1 MEYQEILQ
9 EQFNNVVDEDSINS
23 ILSEAGDI
31 TGGLAQQFSAEN
43 ILNATMEGR
52 SIFDDPAIVEN
63 LKELFFLE
71 IKSALLL
78 CVEILSIC
86 IIIGVL
92 KGLSGS
98 FNSKSVSDISML
110 VCSMVIVGISI
121 NNFRTT
127 YTLAI
132 DSVTTM
138 AHTMGILMPIII
150 GILIATGSITSGTIL
165 SPMIIGSITGTAFIL
180 KTFILPALF
189 AATVLS
195 LINCLTEKDY
205 VNKLSKLLRNAS
217 VAVTGLLLVVLTG
230 IISIQGLLTD
240 TSDGLLLNTAK
251 FSLSNFI
258 PIVGGFT
265 SDTVELFLRCMSSIK
280 SVVGVFGIIL
290 ILLLLLSPLL
300 KVLVIAV
307 IYKITAALAEPITDS
322 KIAASLSDMGSC
334 MISIGSI
341 MFFTALLFI
350 MFITTIIKIGGG

>member
-1 MEYQEILQ
+1 M
-9 EQFNNVVDEDSINS
+9 
-23 ILSEAGDI
+23 
-31 TGGLAQQFSAEN
+31 
-43 ILNATMEGR
+43 
-52 SIFDDPAIVEN
+52 
-63 LKELFFLE
+63 
-71 IKSALLL
+71 
-78 CVEILSIC
+78 
-86 IIIGVL
+86 
-92 KGLSGS
+92 
-98 FNSKSVSDISML
+98 
-110 VCSMVIVGISI
+110 
-121 NNFRTT
+121 
-127 YTLAI
+127 
-132 DSVTTM
+132 
-138 AHTMGILMPIII
+138 
-150 GILIATGSITSGTIL
+150 
-165 SPMIIGSITGTAFIL
+165 
-180 KTFILPALF
+180 
-189 AATVLS
+189 
-195 LINCLTEKDY
+195 
-205 VNKLSKLLRNAS
+205 
-217 VAVTGLLLVVLTG
+217 AVTGLLLVVLTG

>member
-138 AHTMGILMPIII
+138 ANTMGILMPI
-150 GILIATGSITSGTIL
+150 
-165 SPMIIGSITGTAFIL
+165 M
-180 KTFILPALF
+180 
-189 AATVLS
+189 
-195 LINCLTEKDY
+195 
-205 VNKLSKLLRNAS
+205 
-217 VAVTGLLLVVLTG
+217 AVTGLLLVVLTG

>member
-132 DSVTTM
+132 D
-138 AHTMGILMPIII
+138 
-150 GILIATGSITSGTIL
+150 
-165 SPMIIGSITGTAFIL
+165 
-180 KTFILPALF
+180 
-189 AATVLS
+189 
-195 LINCLTEKDY
+195 
-205 VNKLSKLLRNAS
+205 
-217 VAVTGLLLVVLTG
+217 
-230 IISIQGLLTD
+230 
-240 TSDGLLLNTAK
+240 
-251 FSLSNFI
+251 
-258 PIVGGFT
+258 
-265 SDTVELFLRCMSSIK
+265 
-280 SVVGVFGIIL
+280 
-290 ILLLLLSPLL
+290 
-300 KVLVIAV
+300 
-307 IYKITAALAEPITDS
+307 
-322 KIAASLSDMGSC
+322 
-334 MISIGSI
+334 
-341 MFFTALLFI
+341 
-350 MFITTIIKIGGG
+350 

>member
-1 MEYQEILQ
+1 MDYQTIIDGQLDSMDLSGLESMMSDAAGQGGIFGDMTVEQIINSMINGRPIFDTDSIIKNLTDLFLMEVRSSVFIGCEILAICIVTGLLTN
-9 EQFNNVVDEDSINS
+9 FSNTFGSKTVSSLGTMICG
-23 ILSEAGDI
+23 III
-31 TGGLAQQFSAEN
+31 TALCIGNFYQTYDYCSSTIGTMASA
-43 ILNATMEGR
+43 M
-52 SIFDDPAIVEN
+52 
-63 LKELFFLE
+63 
-71 IKSALLL
+71 
-78 CVEILSIC
+78 EILLPIMIPLLISMGGIS
-86 IIIGVL
+86 
-92 KGLSGS
+92 SGS
-98 FNSKSVSDISML
+98 IMDPVMAGAVTGFDFLMQHVVLPL
-110 VCSMVIVGISI
+110 VFLSAVFVMI
-121 NNFRTT
+121 N
-127 YTLAI
+127 
-132 DSVTTM
+132 
-138 AHTMGILMPIII
+138 G
-150 GILIATGSITSGTIL
+150 
-165 SPMIIGSITGTAFIL
+165 
-180 KTFILPALF
+180 
-189 AATVLS
+189 
-195 LINCLTEKDY
+195 LTEKDY

-251 FSLSNFI
+251 FSLSTFI

>member
-1 MEYQEILQ
+1 
-9 EQFNNVVDEDSINS
+9 
-23 ILSEAGDI
+23 
-31 TGGLAQQFSAEN
+31 
-43 ILNATMEGR
+43 
-52 SIFDDPAIVEN
+52 
-63 LKELFFLE
+63 
-71 IKSALLL
+71 
-78 CVEILSIC
+78 
-86 IIIGVL
+86 
-92 KGLSGS
+92 
-98 FNSKSVSDISML
+98 ML

-138 AHTMGILMPIII
+138 ANTMGILMPIII